1 MTLRMTE
8 EQYQAH
14 KVRGAA
20 SLLPAKLNRSPLEVQ
35 LAWQMDASGLRYVSE
50 YRFDA
55 VRRWRLD
62 FAFVEQKVG
71 IEVEGGIWTN
81 GRHNRGSGFEADA
94 EKYNALASAGWRL
107 FRFTPSMVKSG
118 VALQAIQAA
127 VK

>member
-1 MTLRMTE
+1 MI
-8 EQYQAH
+8 
-14 KVRGAA
+14 
-20 SLLPAKLNRSPLEVQ
+20 PAKLSRSPLEVQ
-35 LAWQMDASGLRYVSE
+35 LAFQMDAIGLRYVSE

-62 FAFVEQKVG
+62 FAFVEHKVG

-107 FRFTPSMVKSG
+107 FRFTPGMIKSG
-118 VALQAIQAA
+118 VALKVIEAAIGGKHGTGTQTD
-127 VK
+127 